1 MTRQNSRM
9 FLAPALFLLAAGLFF
24 PSLSSSQEKAD
35 AQKIYADV
43 AGTYEFSFE
52 GQSLILIFFVKDGL
66 LYGKEQMDP
75 EDVEIK
81 PLDLEKLKFEAT
93 VQSNGRYYE
102 IGFIRDDEG
111 KVSKCHL
118 STEGMELDGAR
129 VN

>member
-1 MTRQNSRM
+1 MISRHTGRI
-9 FLAPALFLLAAGLFF
+9 AVPALFLLTAGLLF

-35 AQKIYADV
+35 AQKIYADI
-43 AGTYEFSFE
+43 AGTYEFSYE

-66 LYGKEQMDP
+66 LYGKEQLDP

-102 IGFIRDDEG
+102 IGFFRDEEG
-111 KVSKCHL
+111 KVNKCHL
-118 STEGMELDGAR
+118 STAGIELDGER

>member
-1 MTRQNSRM
+1 MMSFRKGITQ
-9 FLAPALFLLAAGLFF
+9 APALFLLAACLFI
-24 PSLSSSQEKAD
+24 PSLASAQEKAD

-52 GQSLILIFFVKDGL
+52 GQSLIIVFFVKEGR

-93 VQSNGRYYE
+93 VQSNGNYYE
-102 IGFIRDDEG
+102 IVFIRGEDG
-111 KVSKCHL
+111 KVNKCQL
-118 STEGMELDGAR
+118 TSSGIVLDGAR
-129 VN
+129 VK

>member
-1 MTRQNSRM
+1 MTRQNSRIV
-9 FLAPALFLLAAGLFF
+9 LAAALFLLAASLFF
-24 PSLSSSQEKAD
+24 PPLSTAQEKAD

-43 AGTYEFSFE
+43 AGTYEFTLE
-52 GQSLILIFFVKDGL
+52 GQSLILIFFVKDGR

-93 VQSNGRYYE
+93 VQSNGNYYE
-102 IGFIRDDEG
+102 IGFVRDEG
-111 KVSKCHL
+111 GKVNKCHL
-118 STEGMELDGAR
+118 SSAGTELDGAR

>member
-1 MTRQNSRM
+1 MIGLRSKM
-9 FLAPALFLLAAGLFF
+9 IVAPALFLLAAGLFL
-24 PSLSSSQEKAD
+24 PSLLSSQEKAD

-66 LYGKEQMDP
+66 LYGKEQMDS

-102 IGFIRDDEG
+102 IGFIRDELG
-111 KVSKCHL
+111 KVNKCHL
-118 STEGMELDGAR
+118 STAGTELDGER